1 MDDARDDRPL
11 GQLFGDLSRQ
21 LGTLVRKEI
30 ELARTEMT
38 GRATAVG
45 RDAGILGAGVAALYA
60 AFLAVMFAVILLL
73 ADAGITP
80 WVAALLVGV
89 VVAIVGAGLVAAG
102 RSGLARSDVAPK
114 ATIETLKEDAQ
125 WAKQRIK

>member
-1 MDDARDDRPL
+1 VDEMRDERPL

-45 RDAGILGAGVAALYA
+45 RDAAMLGAGIAALYA
-60 AFLAVMFAVILLL
+60 AFLAAMFAVILLL
-73 ADAGITP
+73 ADAGLTP
-80 WVAALLVGV
+80 WVAAIVIGV

-102 RSGLARSDVAPK
+102 RSRLARTDAAPK
-114 ATIETLKEDAQ
+114 ATIDTIKEDAR
-125 WAKQRIK
+125 WAKQRMK